1 MLNDADR
8 PSVARSGANQGTLSR
23 WNARLG
29 AALAAAIWLLAA
41 CGGGG
46 SSGDSSSGTSI
57 GSSGGGSGSGT
68 PIAAPSGFGVG
79 TLTGFGSI
87 VVDGIRYDDSK
98 AKVELDTEAGAPD
111 ASSRSVA
118 LKLGQRV
125 ELEFSG
131 SETDSSA
138 STVRISAELVGT
150 VTAIAPDL
158 VVAGQIVKINTNS
171 ALGPVTVFEGF
182 ASAADILVGDR
193 VEVHAIPLTAGTV
206 QATRIE
212 RKANTASWLRIT
224 GSVSALAANGS
235 SFVLGGLTINVDA
248 ATRIV
253 PTGATLADG
262 QRVVVWTRSAAVAN
276 SVRAATIRIKR
287 APQAGTTDMR
297 LAGAVT
303 DCTPPCEGNFRVAGI
318 GVDAT
323 TAEFKNGTKAN
334 LSNGKWVELRGSVN
348 ASGIYVATRVKF
360 RHDDDDENDASL
372 RGAVT
377 DFVNMTNFKVRGVLV
392 TTDVATQIGASCPSP
407 LANTTLVQVKGSFV
421 GLAVLA
427 RSITCFSSADGV
439 TLEAKG
445 TIATVDPTTKTFTLG
460 ADLAGITLQWADT
473 TEFPLNKTSADLQA
487 GLKVH
492 VKGNVAGSVLTV
504 TRIRFDDDFVRPP
517 GVALF
522 ETEGVA
528 SKLTKLGDVVT
539 ALTVN
544 GLVVTVNAQTK
555 IVIQSGSLVD
565 GARVEVVFKK
575 EGGAN
580 VALLVRTD
588 D

>member
-1 MLNDADR
+1 
-8 PSVARSGANQGTLSR
+8 GG
-23 WNARLG
+23 
-29 AALAAAIWLLAA
+29 
-41 CGGGG
+41 GGGG
-46 SSGDSSSGTSI
+46 SG
-57 GSSGGGSGSGT
+57 GGGSGGGGT
-68 PIAAPSGFGVG
+68 PIAASTGLGVG
-79 TLTGFGSI
+79 TVTGFGSI

-98 AKVELDTEAGAPD
+98 ARIELDTEAGAPD
-111 ASSRSVA
+111 ASSRSIA

-125 ELEFSG
+125 EIEFSG
-131 SETDSSA
+131 SETNSSA
-138 STVRISAELVGT
+138 SAVRISAEIVGT

-193 VEVHAIPLTAGTV
+193 IEVHAIPLAAGTV

-212 RKANTASWLRIT
+212 RKPKTSSWLRIT
-224 GSVSALAANGS
+224 GSVTALAANGS
-235 SFVLGGLTINVDA
+235 SFLLGGLTVNVAA

-262 QRVVVWTRSAAVAN
+262 QRVVVWTNSAAVAN
-276 SVRAATIRIKR
+276 SVTAATIRIKGV
-287 APQAGTTDMR
+287 PQAGTSEMR

-303 DCTPPCEGNFRVAGI
+303 DCTPPCEGNFKVAGI

-323 TAEFKNGTKAN
+323 NAEFKNGTKAN

-348 ASGIYVATRVKF
+348 PSGIYVATRVKF

-377 DFVNMTNFKVRGVLV
+377 DFVSMTNFKVRGVLV
-392 TTDVATQIGASCPSP
+392 TTNGATQIGASCPSP
-407 LANTTLVQVKGSFV
+407 LADTTLVQVKGSFV

-445 TIATVDPTTKTFTLG
+445 TIATIDLAAKTFTLG
-460 ADLAGITLQWADT
+460 AELAGITLQWTDT
-473 TEFPLNKTSADLQA
+473 TEFPLNRTSADLQA
-487 GLKVH
+487 GLRVH

-528 SKLTKLGDVVT
+528 SKVTKLAEVVT
-539 ALTVN
+539 GLTVN
-544 GLVVTVNAQTK
+544 GLAITVNAQTK
-555 IVIQSGSLVD
+555 IVVQGGLLVD